1 MKFLKIIFFSVAL
14 LVLQFCK
21 TSENVPRSTG
31 TQTIKVAAAA
41 NLRFVLEDLKKDFI
55 SKNPNYR
62 IEIVFGSSGTLT
74 QQIINGADFDLFLSA
89 NTKFPAT
96 LDNKGLAMS
105 KPSVYT
111 RGKIALWSMNID
123 VSKGLKVL
131 ENKSINKI
139 AVANP
144 ELAPYGRNIVVA
156 LEKIGAY
163 ESLKSKSVWG
173 ENISQT
179 AQFVSSG
186 NADIGFVALSTVL
199 APEMIGKGNYYVL
212 TSQEASPI
220 EQGGVIL
227 KSGNQDYTSKFY
239 SYITSEIAKPI
250 WAKYG
255 YENN

>member
-1 MKFLKIIFFSVAL
+1 MKFLKIIFFSAVL

-96 LDNKGLAMS
+96 LA
-105 KPSVYT
+105 KPNVYT
-111 RGKIALWSMNID
+111 RGKIALWSMSID

-144 ELAPYGRNIVVA
+144 ELAPYGRNTIVA

-163 ESLKSKSVWG
+163 ESLKSKIVWG

-186 NADIGFVALSTVL
+186 SADIGFVALSTVL

-239 SYITSEIAKPI
+239 SYITSETAKPI

>member
-1 MKFLKIIFFSVAL
+1 MKFLKIIFFSAVL

-96 LDNKGLAMS
+96 LDNKGF
-105 KPSVYT
+105 T
-111 RGKIALWSMNID
+111 
-123 VSKGLKVL
+123 
-131 ENKSINKI
+131 NKSINKI

-144 ELAPYGRNIVVA
+144 ELAPYGRNTVVA

-163 ESLKSKSVWG
+163 ESLKSKIVWG

-199 APEMIGKGNYYVL
+199 APEMRGKGNYYVL

-239 SYITSEIAKPI
+239 SYITSETAKPI